1 MQMKAGVMGHHKAIT
16 SVIQADNRQPQTADV
31 INVKTFQ
38 MKYAACLHSHLA
50 LLKAKQGQQI
60 SD

>member
-1 MQMKAGVMGHHKAIT
+1 MGHHKAIT

-38 MKYAACLHSHLA
+38 MKYAPCLHSHLA

>member
-1 MQMKAGVMGHHKAIT
+1 MQMKGGVMGHHKAIT

-38 MKYAACLHSHLA
+38 MNM
-50 LLKAKQGQQI
+50 LLVSTLI
-60 SD
+60 WRC